1 MMKLIISGKRASS
14 NDCDIKAKHN
24 REALQLKDGSKHYY
38 SHTRHQ
44 TGSPYMQGKCTPK
57 E

>member
-44 TGSPYMQGKCTPK
+44 TGSPYMQGKSTPK